1 MEIFLSILLILILLG
16 FLFLVLKPRKQPKSK
31 EQKQE
36 EIRLNYKEK
45 LNAELSAIQNPD
57 ERQTKKIALLKVFAK
72 ELEFNLFFD
81 KDEVKMLIQELAKY

>member
-1 MEIFLSILLILILLG
+1 VEIFFTILAILILFG
-16 FLFLVLKPRKQPKSK
+16 FLFLILQPKKQPKSK

-36 EIRLNYKEK
+36 EIRQNFLQRLNT
-45 LNAELSAIQNPD
+45 ELSATQNPD

-81 KDEVKMLIQELAKY
+81 KEEVKVLIQELASC

>member
-1 MEIFLSILLILILLG
+1 METFFSILLILILLG
-16 FLFLVLKPRKQPKSK
+16 FLFLVLKPRREPKSK

-36 EIRLNYKEK
+36 EIRLNYIKK
-45 LNAELSAIQNPD
+45 LNAELSAIQNSD

-81 KDEVKMLIQELAKY
+81 KDEVKMLIQELASY

>member
-1 MEIFLSILLILILLG
+1 METFFSILLILILLG
-16 FLFLVLKPRKQPKSK
+16 FLFLLLKPKIAPKSK

-36 EIRLNYKEK
+36 EIRASYNQRLST
-45 LNAELSAIQNPD
+45 ELSAIENSD

-81 KDEVKMLIQELAKY
+81 KDEVKMLIQELASY